1 MVILSFPACQLTS
14 CHVFLPRLVQG
25 FPVGNEIVVV
35 HSGVAVVRAVVVHS
49 DVAVVRAVV
58 EPLRGALAVAA
69 VWLPHGFAVL
79 PPVAVTVAV
88 VVVWLSHVM
97 AAPPFEVVV

>member
-35 HSGVAVVRAVVVHS
+35 HSG
-49 DVAVVRAVV
+49 VAVVRAVV